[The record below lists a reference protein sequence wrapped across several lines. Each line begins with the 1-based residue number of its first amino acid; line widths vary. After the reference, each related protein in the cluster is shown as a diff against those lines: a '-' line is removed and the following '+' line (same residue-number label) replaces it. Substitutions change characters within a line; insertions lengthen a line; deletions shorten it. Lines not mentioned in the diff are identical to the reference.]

1 MLIKQ
6 VQKARSQEE
15 KERAMLD
22 FFYNS
27 GEFFSIK
34 EMETTCAK
42 KIGVSSMQIKA
53 LLKALTDNSL
63 VRVEKIG
70 SGNYYWAFPS
80 DGKCN
85 RANRIGSLT
94 EKTDNLTKDLDQL
107 NVEISNAGLAR
118 ENLVFKVEHRCYQP
132 LC

>member
-107 NVEISNAGLAR
+107 NVEISNASLAR
-118 ENLVFKVEHRCYQP
+118 ENLVFKVEHR
-132 LC
+132 